1 MTLEQ
6 RVQNLDWTDLKSRL
20 DQDGFAV
27 TPPLLT
33 AAACRM
39 LASLYGEDDATFRSK
54 VIMARH
60 SFGQGEYKYFA
71 YPLPTTV
78 ETLRH
83 AFYAPL
89 AALANEWSEQLGEP
103 PHWPAK
109 QKELTAYCRKNGQQ
123 RPTPLMLKYE
133 EGDYNCL
140 HQDVYGDIQF
150 PFQVIILLS
159 HPGDDFGGG
168 ELVLVQQRPR
178 QQSRPMVVPLCQG
191 AAAVIPVRF
200 KPQHGTRG
208 WRRTQIRHG
217 VSEVTNG
224 KRMTLGLIFHDAA

>member
-6 RVQNLDWTDLKSRL
+6 RVQNLNWADLKSRL

-33 AAACRM
+33 AAACRK
-39 LASLYGEDDATFRSK
+39 LASLYGEDDPIFRSK

-60 SFGQGEYKYFA
+60 SFGRGEYKYFA
-71 YPLPTTV
+71 YPLPATV
-78 ETLRH
+78 ATLRR
-83 AFYAPL
+83 AFYGPL
-89 AALANEWSEQLGEP
+89 ATLANEWSERLGDP
-103 PHWPAK
+103 PNWPTKLSA
-109 QKELTAYCRKNGQQ
+109 LTAHCRKNGQE

-150 PFQVIILLS
+150 PFQVIVLLS
-159 HPGDDFGGG
+159 QPGGGFSGG

-178 QQSRPMVVPLCQG
+178 QQSRPMVVPLRQG
-191 AAAVIPVRF
+191 AAAIIPVRF

-208 WRRTQIRHG
+208 WRRTQMRHG
-217 VSEVTNG
+217 VSEITQG